1 MLRLAGFSSGTG
13 VCARGGTAGEMRN
26 ADTQQQTDSGCCVPA
41 GMSCPRFTPAVC
53 LAPNRTACGISRS
66 CSAGSRS
73 PFVRSRSVGAVICL
87 LWVHFGFGRFFMA
100 ISTGYRDAGTELRG
114 GQGWRRGLC
123 AFCAATLALLCFPRG
138 ERWGCAPQ
146 TAPKSHWLS
155 GLSSFDSRR
164 GCALRGEGRSA
175 TARPPRQRALPA
187 SSAVSLAFALSM
199 PPLFGSAT
207 GILPPSSMNAGSAA
221 ADL

>member
-1 MLRLAGFSSGTG
+1 
-13 VCARGGTAGEMRN
+13 MRN

-41 GMSCPRFTPAVC
+41 GMSCPRFTPAVLFYRRTLCPACARHCVSLAAYCPRFTPAVC
-53 LAPNRTACGISRS
+53 LAPNRTACGILRS

-123 AFCAATLALLCFPRG
+123 AFCAATLALLRFPPG
-138 ERWGCAPQ
+138 VRWGSAPQ
-146 TAPKSHWLS
+146 TCAKE
-155 GLSSFDSRR
+155 SSTLWTLFTLRR
-164 GCALRGEGRSA
+164 GYVGAYSCHRNPGTRVDLTGSNLWPGRSCGRTIVPVHA
-175 TARPPRQRALPA
+175 IA
-187 SSAVSLAFALSM
+187 
-199 PPLFGSAT
+199 
-207 GILPPSSMNAGSAA
+207 
-221 ADL
+221 